1 VFPCSATV
9 PTSSNVNYVADQTI
23 PNAVVAALSP
33 TGTVC
38 IYTHSTTH
46 LLVDVGGFFPFG

>member
-1 VFPCSATV
+1 VYDCDTALPSA
-9 PTSSNVNYVADQTI
+9 SNVNVADQTI

-46 LLVDVGGFFPFG
+46 LLVDVSGFFPFG